1 MFAKRSEIVSR
12 IPVLAGLLVA
22 CNAAAAAITLHVN
35 EPAYELTLHLSIVF
49 GLAISLVSSAKSRN
63 LRFVAAVFIIAGFA
77 LYTVRE
83 IRLFPITL
91 LYPAEMLFSQ
101 DLALTSLIAWFMTGL
116 CFVQARRENAVIA
129 VACGLAIFGLMGT
142 LNLNAELLVSFAVYL
157 FASIYVWAYDNLLTR
172 QDWVPAGQD
181 KRWLTWGRRQLGP
194 AALLFVAMVVVAG
207 GVGNLLYRVS
217 PNLFPQIPV
226 GASSW
231 MSDMSTEGRG
241 IRFGDE
247 FVVGNGSLQLSE
259 RVVFTVKADYPSLW
273 RARAYHTYDGHS
285 WRGSQYNQRFL
296 HATAKE
302 AYVIP
307 GATTLQGVRNRQRY
321 HIVEVTGAAIYG
333 AAHPQN
339 LRITDTPTPMHPP
352 WQTTDQRR
360 PVLPIM
366 TDALGNISAALP
378 LLPGT
383 EYEVVS
389 VMPDFTPMQL
399 SAAAADYPEWL
410 RRQYIEQVPLP
421 CQAQLTDL
429 VQQIT
434 AGASSPYD
442 KVRAIMSYLSE
453 NYLYTTKAS
462 PVPKNR
468 DAAVHLLLHSRR
480 GACDLF
486 ATAMVVMCR
495 MADIPARMIT
505 GFAPGEYDSEEQ
517 AYVVRG
523 TDAHAWVE
531 VYFPGWGWVPFNP
544 HANESLEEQNLSTL
558 LWRYGQFGL
567 VIGKMART
575 ILQVLAVAAVLG
587 LAASAIVHP
596 AMLRRWWRQWRDG
609 HQPWSRLEKQWRRFY
624 KIVGLRLDAGS
635 QSATTPAELLAAA
648 AGQALIPA
656 KVYPLVSKATEELY
670 QLRYSGQPVSA
681 SQVEHQQRRWG
692 WLTKRIK
699 RARRRSQ

>member
-1 MFAKRSEIVSR
+1 M
-12 IPVLAGLLVA
+12 LAGLLVA
-22 CNAAAAAITLHVN
+22 CSAAAAAITLHVD
-35 EPAYELTLHLSIVF
+35 EPTYETTLHLSIVL

-63 LRFVAAVFIIAGFA
+63 PQVVAAVLIIAGFA
-77 LYTVRE
+77 LYTVRD
-83 IRLFPITL
+83 IRLFPISL
-91 LYPAEMLFSQ
+91 LYPSEMLFSQ

-116 CFVQARRENAVIA
+116 CFIQARRENIVLV

-142 LNLNAELLVSFAVYL
+142 LNLNPELLISFAVYL
-157 FASIYVWAYDNLLTR
+157 FASIYVWGYDNLLTW
-172 QDWVPAGQD
+172 QSWVPTGQD
-181 KRWLTWGRRQLGP
+181 RRWLTWGRRQLGP

-231 MSDMSTEGRG
+231 MADRSTEGRG
-241 IRFGDE
+241 ISFGNE
-247 FVVGNGSLQLSE
+247 FIVGTGALQLSE
-259 RVVFTVKADYPSLW
+259 QVMFTVKADYPSLW

-285 WRGSQYNQRFL
+285 WRGPQHNQRFL
-296 HATAKE
+296 YVTAE
-302 AYVIP
+302 ETYVIP

-321 HIVEVTGAAIYG
+321 HVVEVTGSAIYG
-333 AAHPQN
+333 AAHPQK
-339 LRITDTPTPMHPP
+339 LRFTDTPTPMHPP
-352 WQTTDQRR
+352 WQTTDER

-366 TDALGNISAALP
+366 TDALGNISAAVP
-378 LLPGT
+378 PLPGT
-383 EYEVVS
+383 QYEVVS
-389 VMPDFTPMQL
+389 VMPEFTPTQL

-429 VQQIT
+429 IQQIT

-442 KVRAIMSYLSE
+442 KVSAIMSYLSE
-453 NYLYTTKAS
+453 NYLYTTQAY
-462 PVPKNR
+462 PTPKNR
-468 DAAVHLLLHSRR
+468 DAAVHFLLHSRR

-495 MADIPARMIT
+495 LAEVPARMIT

-531 VYFPGWGWVPFNP
+531 VYFPGRGWVPFNP
-544 HANESLEEQNLSTL
+544 DANESLEEQSLSTL
-558 LWRYGQFGL
+558 LWRYGQFRL

-575 ILQVLAVAAVLG
+575 TLQVLAVVLVLG
-587 LAASAIVHP
+587 LAASAVVHP
-596 AMLRRWWRQWRDG
+596 AMLRRWWRRWRDG

-624 KIVGLRLDAGS
+624 EIAGLRLDAGS
-635 QSATTPAELLAAA
+635 QSAVTPAELLAAA
-648 AGQALIPA
+648 TGQALIPA

-670 QLRYSGQPVSA
+670 QLRYSGQPVSE